1 MAITHVKLWK
11 QLFQRVGK
19 NQPNLQ
25 ALLLYKKNTQGDQ
38 IESDDLLFKKLFSGP
53 EHVSKNW
60 NCGKFETRKL
70 HIGEFG
76 GTDVISMDT
85 RRIVLCSESALSPT
99 DTVRLAVF
107 NRWKL
112 ELECMLVVPQNA
124 GDVRDAKLYGE
135 LLFTSHFNN
144 NICVWDLITR
154 KVVVLEEELPNN
166 GLEHEGTRQSLH
178 VAHNLLICVCSNFV
192 GAVIE
197 NSPSIVTVRRISSSP
212 IEMVLEKSE
221 NISNATFCESDDNYF
236 ALYLLCPKD
245 VLIIQLRSIDN
256 FQIIRELDLGKIRFK
271 RNIFGNGLLLF
282 VRSNKDKDK
291 KTITFL
297 DTKTFS
303 RIQNW
308 TIPQFG
314 SKYRYNVALISRH
327 IVSVDF
333 NLVQV
338 FPIPILTDG
347 DSEEE
352 RIIDAVFLV
361 DAVCC

>member
-38 IESDDLLFKKLFSGP
+38 IESDNLLFKKLFSGP

-124 GDVRDAKLYGE
+124 SDVRDAKLYGE

-178 VAHNLLICVCSNFV
+178 VAHNLLICVGFY
-192 GAVIE
+192 A
-197 NSPSIVTVRRISSSP
+197 RISS
-212 IEMVLEKSE
+212 
-221 NISNATFCESDDNYF
+221 
-236 ALYLLCPKD
+236 
-245 VLIIQLRSIDN
+245 
-256 FQIIRELDLGKIRFK
+256 
-271 RNIFGNGLLLF
+271 GL
-282 VRSNKDKDK
+282 
-291 KTITFL
+291 
-297 DTKTFS
+297 
-303 RIQNW
+303 
-308 TIPQFG
+308 
-314 SKYRYNVALISRH
+314 
-327 IVSVDF
+327 
-333 NLVQV
+333 
-338 FPIPILTDG
+338 
-347 DSEEE
+347 
-352 RIIDAVFLV
+352 
-361 DAVCC
+361 